1 MDLKK
6 EITIIKAYLDIDENY
21 GDIESISYQALKIK
35 YEALTKVPTTI
46 EKTMTPAQLY
56 ASDNPLWTYNYTTEE
71 ISNIL
76 EVLENKPKTEENFNI
91 ALDLINNRTTMFD
104 EYGNLS
110 KTHQK
115 YLQIGMSQK
124 HKLQKIEQ

>member
-35 YEALTKVPTTI
+35 YEALTMVPTTI

-56 ASDNPLWTYNYTTEE
+56 ASDNPLWAYNYTTEE

-91 ALDLINNRTTMFD
+91 VLDLINNRTI
-104 EYGNLS
+104 N
-110 KTHQK
+110 
-115 YLQIGMSQK
+115 
-124 HKLQKIEQ
+124 

>member
-21 GDIESISYQALKIK
+21 RDIESISYQALKIK
-35 YEALTKVPTTI
+35 YEALTMVPTTI

-56 ASDNPLWTYNYTTEE
+56 ASDNPLWAYNYTTEE

-91 ALDLINNRTTMFD
+91 VLDLINNRTI
-104 EYGNLS
+104 N
-110 KTHQK
+110 
-115 YLQIGMSQK
+115 
-124 HKLQKIEQ
+124 